1 MSVLT
6 CTHPGCD
13 KPAPNTMCRYHLQQ
27 ARAATYEPCTY
38 PGCDHRSATV
48 QRGLCVAHKRQLA
61 RGAELAPLRESGRGR
76 DACKRGHPFTPENT
90 YRQEG
95 RGRQCKQCR
104 RDAARGRKQATRSTV
119 ATVKPKPKKPAKPV
133 LPPGWFGPAK
143 TRREQVNTDPVG
155 GKGID
160 TIPSVPPT
168 PPDVLAAAL
177 ACLTR
182 HDALDL
188 ADMLG
193 IPTQTD
199 KESAA

>member
-1 MSVLT
+1 MT

-38 PGCDHRSATV
+38 PGCGNRSATAT
-48 QRGLCVAHKRQLA
+48 RGLCAGHKRQQA
-61 RGAELAPLRESGRGR
+61 RGVELTPLLVSGRGR

-90 YRQEG
+90 YMQSGG
-95 RGRQCKQCR
+95 RGCRECKR
-104 RDAARGRKQATRSTV
+104 AARGTV
-119 ATVKPKPKKPAKPV
+119 ATAEPKPKKTKSV
-133 LPPGWFGPAK
+133 LPKGWFGPAK

-155 GKGID
+155 GTGID

-168 PPDVLAAAL
+168 PPAVLAAAYAVL
-177 ACLTR
+177 ACS
-182 HDALDL
+182 DALDL

-193 IPTQTD
+193 IPTD
-199 KESAA
+199 KEAAA

>member
-1 MSVLT
+1 MT

-27 ARAATYEPCTY
+27 ARLATHEPCTY
-38 PGCDHRSATV
+38 PGCDHRSATAT
-48 QRGLCVAHKRQLA
+48 RGLCAGHKRQLA

-76 DACKRGHPFTPENT
+76 DACKRGHPYTPENT
-90 YRQEG
+90 YMQEG
-95 RGRQCKQCR
+95 RGRQCRECR
-104 RDAARGRKQATRSTV
+104 RVAARDRARAQRAT
-119 ATVKPKPKKPAKPV
+119 ATPKPKPKKKPAKPV
-133 LPPGWFGPAK
+133 LPKGWFGPAK
-143 TRREQVNTDPVG
+143 NRREQVNTDPVG

-168 PPDVLAAAL
+168 PPEVLAAAL

-193 IPTQTD
+193 IPTEQET
-199 KESAA
+199 AA

>member
-1 MSVLT
+1 MTT

-38 PGCDHRSATV
+38 PGCGNRSATAT
-48 QRGLCVAHKRQLA
+48 RGLCAGHKRQQA
-61 RGAELAPLRESGRGR
+61 RGVELTPLLVSGRGR
-76 DACKRGHPFTPENT
+76 DACKRGHEYTEENT

-104 RDAARGRKQATRSTV
+104 RDAARGRRRAARATV
-119 ATVKPKPKKPAKPV
+119 ATAKPKPKKPPKSV
-133 LPPGWFGPAK
+133 LPKGWFGPAK

-193 IPTQTD
+193 IPTEQET
-199 KESAA
+199 AA